1 MAITA
6 LPTAPS
12 RASDPAT
19 FSDDADTWVAALAT
33 FTTEANALQT
43 DVNAKQVLAAASAV
57 ATDASA
63 DDAAVSAAAAATS
76 ANFKGLWSSLTGVL
90 NKPATVLHDGAY
102 YALLNNLADVT
113 ASTPSPS
120 NSDWAFSSG
129 TRWRTPYTASATL
142 SANSQNTVSATSAAA
157 DMTLPSMA
165 INDFVVIHNSKTS
178 TQTVRIMNSTYTIR
192 GRKGTASAGDNLVMG
207 TGDTIHLVCVAA
219 NTLEAV

>member
-12 RASDPAT
+12 RSSDPAT

-43 DVNAKQVLAAASAV
+43 DVNDKQVLAAASAV
-57 ATDASA
+57 AADASA
-63 DDAAVSAAAAATS
+63 IDSENSATASAAS
-76 ANFKGLWSSLTGVL
+76 ANFKGLWSSLSGAL

-102 YALLNNLADVT
+102 YVLLNNLANV
-113 ASTPSPS
+113 ASSTPSPS

-142 SANSQNTVSATSAAA
+142 AANSQNTIIATSAPA
-157 DMTLPSMA
+157 DMALPSLA
-165 INDFVVIHNSKTS
+165 INDFVVLHNAKSS
-178 TQTVRIMNSTYTIR
+178 TQTVRLMNSTYTIR
-192 GRKGTASAGDNLVMG
+192 GRRGTASAGDNLIMAA
-207 TGDTIHLVCVAA
+207 GDTIHLACVAT
-219 NTLEAV
+219 NILEAV

>member
-19 FSDDADTWVAALAT
+19 FSDDADTWVAALGT

-57 ATDASA
+57 AADTSA
-63 DDAAVSAAAAATS
+63 NDSALSAASAAAS
-76 ANFKGLWSSLTGVL
+76 ANFKGLWSSLSGSL

-102 YALLNNLADVT
+102 WALLNNLANV
-113 ASTPSPS
+113 ASSTPSAS

-129 TRWRTPYTASATL
+129 TRWRAPYTASATL

-165 INDFVVIHNSKTS
+165 VNDFVVVHNSKTS

-207 TGDTIHLVCVAA
+207 TGDTIHLVCVAT